1 MRKSKEL
8 QAVLSAEKDLD
19 EHNEMIE
26 KVKPQ
31 IEKEELDDLLSINR
45 AKNGAFKNA
54 VGILFKASIDEYI
67 TWMAGEYES
76 N

>member
-8 QAVLSAEKDLD
+8 QAVLAAEKDLD

-31 IEKEELDDLLSINR
+31 IGKEELDDLLAINR
-45 AKNGAFKNA
+45 VKTGALKNA
-54 VGILFKASIDEYI
+54 VGILFKISIDEYI